1 MKKNKLLLL
10 LALFFA
16 QFSFAQ
22 LGSREIIKGQIIS
35 DSTAIDNVTVF
46 NISSNKGAVTDNL
59 GLFTMYARP
68 TDTLVFSSVIFKS
81 KKLVLTENDFKV
93 VVLKIKLEEY
103 INELDEVIVT
113 PTTLSGDLEKDAR
126 NIKVTD
132 MKGAFDSGQIA
143 DLQME
148 KDFQSTQFNTA
159 MPSDLSI
166 PYGMDFIKIGKM
178 VGKLF
183 GKEKSKEQP
192 VVFTSDKNFQEAV
205 KDKFTY
211 HFFTETLGLKHEEI
225 GLFLNYCDSD
235 PNVKKLL
242 ATHKEIDLIDFLIS
256 KSKEYKKLPKE

>member
-1 MKKNKLLLL
+1 MKNNKLLLFLTL
-10 LALFFA
+10 LFA

-35 DSTAIDNVTVF
+35 EATAIDNVTVF

-68 TDTLVFSSVIFKS
+68 SDTLIFSSVIFKS

-93 VVLKIKLEEY
+93 IVLKIKLEEF
-103 INELDEVIVT
+103 INELDEVVVT
-113 PTTLSGDLEKDAR
+113 PSALTGDLEKDAK

-132 MKGAFDSGQIA
+132 KQSAFNGKEIA
-143 DLQME
+143 DMQME

-166 PYGMDFIKIGKM
+166 PYGMDFVRIGKM

-183 GKEKSKEQP
+183 TKDKPKSQP
-192 VVFTSDKNFQEAV
+192 IVFTSDKNFQEAV

-211 HFFTETLGLKHEEI
+211 HFFTETLELKHDEI
-225 GLFLNYCDSD
+225 GLFLNYCDAD
-235 PNVKKLL
+235 PNVRKLL
-242 ATHKEIDLIDFLIS
+242 ATNKEIDLIDFLIS
-256 KSKEYKKLPKE
+256 KSKEYKNLPKD

>member
-1 MKKNKLLLL
+1 MKNNKLLLFLTL
-10 LALFFA
+10 LFA

-22 LGSREIIKGQIIS
+22 LGSREIIRGQIIS
-35 DSTAIDNVTVF
+35 DLTAIDNVTVF

-59 GLFTMYARP
+59 GFFTMYARP
-68 TDTLVFSSVIFKS
+68 SDTLVFSSVIFKS

-93 VVLKIKLEEY
+93 IVLKIKLEEF

-113 PTTLSGDLEKDAR
+113 PSTLTGDLEKDAK

-132 MKGAFDSGQIA
+132 KQSAFNGREIA
-143 DLQME
+143 DMQME
-148 KDFQSTQFNTA
+148 RDFQSTQFNTA

-166 PYGMDFIKIGKM
+166 PYGMDFVRIGKM

-183 GKEKSKEQP
+183 TKDKPKNQP
-192 VVFTSDKNFQEAV
+192 TVFTSNKNFQEAV

-211 HFFTETLGLKHEEI
+211 HFFTETLGLQQQDI

-235 PNVKKLL
+235 PNVRNLL
-242 ATHKEIDLIDFLIS
+242 AVNKEIDLIDFLIS
-256 KSKEYKKLPKE
+256 KSEEFKKLPKD

>member
-1 MKKNKLLLL
+1 MKKNKLLLFLTL
-10 LALFFA
+10 LFA

-22 LGSREIIKGQIIS
+22 LGSREIINGQIIS

-46 NISSNKGAVTDNL
+46 NISSNKGAVTDKF

-68 TDTLVFSSVIFKS
+68 SDTLVFSSVIFKS
-81 KKLVLTENDFKV
+81 KKLVLNENDFKV
-93 VVLKIKLEEY
+93 IVLKIKLEEF

-113 PTTLSGDLEKDAR
+113 PSTLTGDLEKDAK

-132 MKGAFDSGQIA
+132 KQSAFSSREIA
-143 DLQME
+143 DMQME

-166 PYGMDFIKIGKM
+166 PYGMDFVKIGKM

-183 GKEKSKEQP
+183 TKDKPKSEP
-192 VVFTSDKNFQEAV
+192 MVFTTNKNFQEAV

-211 HFFTETLGLKHEEI
+211 HFFTETLGLKQEEI

-235 PNVKKLL
+235 PSVRNLL
-242 ATHKEIDLIDFLIS
+242 AVNKEIDLIDFLIS
-256 KSKEYKKLPKE
+256 KSKKYKELPKD